1 MNTSTPTNNT
11 PGYQVNRDEALRY
24 LGYAGQITAPDL
36 DARMDR
42 LFALCERTSNPGFTY
57 RIFPC
62 DDRQGDIRVVGTTL
76 VLTGADIYEHLKG
89 ARKVAV
95 MAATA
100 GLGNERE
107 LRRLSFENGLDAA
120 IYGAAGSALVE
131 TVGDAC
137 NAQIVEEARSQ
148 GLWCNW
154 RYSPGY
160 GDLPLSL
167 QPGIVR
173 VLQADKK
180 LGITVTDSHLL
191 LPAKSIT
198 AFVGLFDTPQDDKRS
213 CANCSFASF
222 CNLRKAGTPCYR

>member
-1 MNTSTPTNNT
+1 MPHPTPNE
-11 PGYQVNRDEALRY
+11 PAYPVNRAEALRY
-24 LGYAGQITAPDL
+24 LGYAGQQTAAGL
-36 DARMDR
+36 EVRIDALLAR
-42 LFALCERTSNPGFTY
+42 CEATSNPGFTY

-62 DDRQGDIRVVGTTL
+62 DDTHGDIRLTGTTL
-76 VLTGADIYEHLKG
+76 VLTGADIFAHLQG
-89 ARKVAV
+89 AKQVAV

-107 LRRLSFENGLDAA
+107 LRRLSATNGLDAA
-120 IYGAAGSALVE
+120 VYGAAGSALVE

-137 NAQIVEEARSQ
+137 NAQIVQAARAR

-160 GDLPLSL
+160 GDLPLDL
-167 QPGIVR
+167 QSTVVR
-173 VLQADKK
+173 VLDADKK
-180 LGITVTDSHLL
+180 LGITVTDSNLL
-191 LPAKSIT
+191 IPSKSIT

-213 CANCSFASF
+213 CANCSFAPY